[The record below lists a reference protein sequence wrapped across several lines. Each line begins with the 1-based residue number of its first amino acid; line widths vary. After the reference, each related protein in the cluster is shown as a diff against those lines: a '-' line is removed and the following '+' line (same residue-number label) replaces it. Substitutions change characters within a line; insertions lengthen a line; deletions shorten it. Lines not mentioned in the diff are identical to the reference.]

1 MPRRGVTLVVAVL
14 AVAAVVV
21 AGGLSWKSLRSTPPS
36 PVPLPG
42 SSAAVIRDPAS
53 TVYIAPSGILFDL
66 DSAALTPGAVPTL
79 RAIVADIKES
89 HLTGAIRVEGYTDDI
104 GSSGYNL
111 GLSRDRAQTVAAW
124 LVSVAGVD
132 GKRIRVLG
140 YGERDPAQPNDSDEH
155 RQANRRVV
163 IAVER

>member
-53 TVYIAPSGILFDL
+53 TVYIAPSGILFDV
-66 DSAALTPGAVPTL
+66 DSAALSAEAVPTL
-79 RAIVADIKES
+79 RAIVADIEKS
-89 HLTGAIRVEGYTDDI
+89 RLVGTIRVEGYTDDV
-104 GSSGYNL
+104 GPSGYNL
-111 GLSRDRAQTVAAW
+111 TLSRDRAQTVATW
-124 LVSVAGVD
+124 LVREAGLD
-132 GKRIRVLG
+132 GARIRVIAF
-140 YGERDPAQPNDSDEH
+140 GERSPAQPNDSDAH